1 MWVRTIN
8 DSLSAD
14 FAIDKFATL
23 FFMIFDRSKGELS
36 FSNAVDTGPLMCFRS
51 TLSSFTV
58 SKLDGVP
65 IGIMDDVEYRQGKVK
80 LNVGDIVVL
89 YTDGVTEMRN
99 EQKEEYGSQRFQ
111 RLLKD
116 NKEKSADELVNI
128 IISDV
133 DAFRGNAN
141 PHDDMTLL
149 ILKRTG

>member
-1 MWVRTIN
+1 VVRTIH

-23 FFMIFDRSKGELS
+23 FFMIFDRSKEELS
-36 FSNAVDTGPLMCFRS
+36 FSNAGHGPLMCFRS
-51 TLSSFTV
+51 SLNAFTV

-89 YTDGVTEMRN
+89 YTDGITEMRN
-99 EQKEEYGSQRFQ
+99 ENKDEYGSQRFQ
-111 RLLKD
+111 RLLRENSDKTA
-116 NKEKSADELVNI
+116 EELVNLI
-128 IISDV
+128 VTDV
-133 DAFRGNAN
+133 DNFRGNAS